1 MKLSH
6 KAAKYIS
13 KCTFVLFA
21 FIDNSLVC
29 FSLYSNRIL
38 WIITEYYIKIC
49 KICFVTSQESKY
61 VAMSEVISTGQLNFC
76 FLWRSFSSFRHCST
90 YREQDALSCVQQPA
104 LCHVYSSLCLMI
116 IHTHL
121 QQRSVVIHTIAWDDQ
136 LVVNSLTFPRSKTNP
151 GLQQKFVFNRLLL
164 QTLPQMPTKIP
175 LVAS

>member
-61 VAMSEVISTGQLNFC
+61 VAMSEVISTGQLHFC
-76 FLWRSFSSFRHCST
+76 FLWRSFSSFRHLQYLQRTGCT
-90 YREQDALSCVQQPA
+90 VMCTAACTVSCVQQPA
-104 LCHVYSSLCLMI
+104 PCHVHSSLCLMI
-116 IHTHL
+116 KHTHL
-121 QQRSVVIHTIAWDDQ
+121 QQTSAVIHTVAWDDQ
-136 LVVNSLTFPRSKTNP
+136 LVANS
-151 GLQQKFVFNRLLL
+151 
-164 QTLPQMPTKIP
+164 
-175 LVAS
+175 